1 MTEEESKEI
10 QETIFLKIPI
20 FLLGAAIGLGVVWVA
35 LQFIPA
41 AAVNAVSGLS
51 L

>member
-1 MTEEESKEI
+1 MTDAEEVRKVLFI
-10 QETIFLKIPI
+10 KIPM

-41 AAVNAVSGLS
+41 AAHQAVSGL
-51 L
+51 

>member
-1 MTEEESKEI
+1 MSGDSEEIKLV
-10 QETIFLKIPI
+10 IFKKIPI

-41 AAVNAVSGLS
+41 AAVSAVSVLGL
-51 L
+51 